1 MFLIAIV
8 MVSIT
13 WPDKFSYL
21 LDMSGSIHA
30 WLLSLLWFPVWAS
43 AQTSC
48 PQPFSFCGLGTVW
61 DDQTQT
67 CVVGFPSDSDFD
79 GCVQLS
85 DLLNLLS
92 AFGTCNDCGG
102 GCELPNAT
110 SVCDDGN
117 CVVASCNAGFVDFNG
132 LAEDGCEEAEVP
144 AFVCGEAMEHGGHAY
159 ATIESKVLVLENGS
173 TIYANGDAIPSTLTD
188 SQWNNECCA
197 TTISRRRW
205 LH

>member
-1 MFLIAIV
+1 
-8 MVSIT
+8 
-13 WPDKFSYL
+13 
-21 LDMSGSIHA
+21 MSGKCIHA

-48 PQPFSFCGLGTVW
+48 PQPSSFCGVGTVW

-132 LAEDGCEEAEVP
+132 LAKGCKQKKRKFLRLSVGRRWSTEDMRTPRLRLGA
-144 AFVCGEAMEHGGHAY
+144 
-159 ATIESKVLVLENGS
+159 VLVSENLRS

-188 SQWNNECCA
+188 SQRNNASAGA
-197 TTISRRRW
+197 TTIFGEDDGCRLFARHRF
-205 LH
+205 L